1 MKLPAKLKYFCS
13 VKIINSLKNIDMTK
27 NLALLFALV
36 VGLAFGQTKKV
47 ATSDVHWWGYKL
59 AKTEASSHD
68 GTVNVKSGNVVLK
81 KNQLVGGTFVLD
93 MTSINATDLQGEYQQ
108 KLNGHLKNGDFF
120 EVDKY
125 PTATFKIT
133 SVKKGTNGKSIV
145 SGTLTAKGKTN
156 AVSFPAKI
164 SVVKGAVTFTSD
176 KFTIDRQKW
185 DIAYKSTMQ
194 DVVVKDDIDLVV
206 KFTAK

>member
-1 MKLPAKLKYFCS
+1 MIK
-13 VKIINSLKNIDMTK
+13 KIALSLV
-27 NLALLFALV
+27 LV
-36 VGLAFGQTKKV
+36 TGLAFGQTKKIT
-47 ATSDVHWWGYKL
+47 TSDVHWWGYKL

-68 GTVNVKSGNVVLK
+68 GTVNVKSGSVVLK
-81 KNQLVGGTFVLD
+81 KNQLVGGSFVLD

-108 KLNGHLKNGDFF
+108 KLNGHLKTGDFF
-120 EVDKY
+120 EVEKY

-164 SVVKGAVTFTSD
+164 SVANGAVSLVSD

-194 DVVVKDDIDLVV
+194 DVLVKDDVDLKV
-206 KFTAK
+206 KISVK

>member
-1 MKLPAKLKYFCS
+1 MIK
-13 VKIINSLKNIDMTK
+13 KIALSLV
-27 NLALLFALV
+27 LV
-36 VGLAFGQTKKV
+36 SGLAFGQAKKV
-47 ATSDVHWWGYKL
+47 VSSDVHWWGYKI

-68 GTVNVKSGNVVLK
+68 GTVNVKNGTVVLK
-81 KNQLVGGTFVLD
+81 KNALVGGTFVLD

-108 KLNGHLKNGDFF
+108 KLNSHLKNGDFF

-133 SVKKGTNGKSIV
+133 SVKKGANGKSIV
-145 SGTLTAKGKTN
+145 TGNLTAKGKTN

-164 SVVKGAVTFTSD
+164 SVKNGVVSLESD
-176 KFTIDRQKW
+176 KFTIGRQKW

-206 KFTAK
+206 KLTAK

>member
-1 MKLPAKLKYFCS
+1 MIK
-13 VKIINSLKNIDMTK
+13 KIALSLV
-27 NLALLFALV
+27 LV
-36 VGLAFGQTKKV
+36 TGLAFGQTKKIT
-47 ATSDVHWWGYKL
+47 TSDVHWWGYKL

-68 GTVNVKSGNVVLK
+68 GTVNVKSGSVVLK
-81 KNQLVGGTFVLD
+81 KNQLVGGSFVLD

-108 KLNGHLKNGDFF
+108 KLNGHLKTGDFF
-120 EVDKY
+120 EVEKY

-164 SVVKGAVTFTSD
+164 SVANCAVSLVSD
-176 KFTIDRQKW
+176 KFSIDRQKW

-206 KFTAK
+206 KVTAK

>member
-1 MKLPAKLKYFCS
+1 MIK
-13 VKIINSLKNIDMTK
+13 KIALSLV
-27 NLALLFALV
+27 LV
-36 VGLAFGQTKKV
+36 AGLAFGQTKKV
-47 ATSDVHWWGYKL
+47 VSSDVHWWGYKL

-68 GTVNVKSGNVVLK
+68 GTVNVKSGSVVLK

-133 SVKKGTNGKSIV
+133 SVKKGTNGKSLV

-164 SVVKGAVTFTSD
+164 SVANGAVSLVSD

-206 KFTAK
+206 KVTAK

>member
-1 MKLPAKLKYFCS
+1 MYLNKTTFVPSKKLT
-13 VKIINSLKNIDMTK
+13 LKNYKKMTK
-27 NLALLFALV
+27 NLALLFVLV

-68 GTVNVKSGNVVLK
+68 GTVNVKSGAVVLK
-81 KNQLVGGTFVLD
+81 GNQLVGGTFVLD
-93 MTSINATDLQGEYQQ
+93 MTSISSTDLQGEYQQ
-108 KLNGHLKNGDFF
+108 KLNSHLKNGDFF
-120 EVDKY
+120 EVDKF

-164 SVVKGAVTFTSD
+164 SYSKGVVSLVSQ
-176 KFTIDRQKW
+176 KFTFDRQKF
-185 DIAYKSTMQ
+185 DVAYKSSMK
-194 DVVVKDDIDLVV
+194 DVFVKDEVDMTV
-206 KFTAK
+206 KLTAK